1 MPTPTEV
8 QTTVKFEIVLYI
20 FRLILLK
27 RNLSISENVSHILSL
42 TWVVLV
48 MSSSF
53 RSRKEQ

>member
-27 RNLSISENVSHILSL
+27 RNLRLSENMSHILSL